1 MCLHAAEKYKK
12 VESINTK
19 NDFETAAKSTDKTVL
34 TRPNLMTYIIFPIQ
48 LNFPITSRCVL
59 KAIYKKKMVN
69 CFMLLEKVF
78 FSKRGFYDIVQACCI

>member
-59 KAIYKKKMVN
+59 KAIYKKN
-69 CFMLLEKVF
+69 GEL
-78 FSKRGFYDIVQACCI
+78 FYVT

>member
-48 LNFPITSRCVL
+48 LNFPIMSRCVL
-59 KAIYKKKMVN
+59 KAIYKKN
-69 CFMLLEKVF
+69 GEL
-78 FSKRGFYDIVQACCI
+78 FYVT